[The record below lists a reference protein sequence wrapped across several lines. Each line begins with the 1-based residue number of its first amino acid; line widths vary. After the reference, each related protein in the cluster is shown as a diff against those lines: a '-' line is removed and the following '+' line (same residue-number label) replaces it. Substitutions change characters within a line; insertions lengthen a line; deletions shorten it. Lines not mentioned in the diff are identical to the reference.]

1 MSELAVNGC
10 TFKISSTAGTIEAVS
25 LVATSQPSQDITI
38 NNKGVYFD
46 KVTVVITTA
55 TIVPTIPV
63 EGTTNT
69 GVLASDSEDINGT
82 AGNILELPA
91 GSKAVQKG
99 DKVTVTKNFTFTTT
113 SSPPST
119 TEVAMPFT
127 VEVSDAGQTGIIAT

>member
-10 TFKISSTAGTIEAVS
+10 TFKISSTVGSIEAVS
-25 LVATSQPSQDITI
+25 IEAVSTPSQDISVG
-38 NNKGVYFD
+38 NKGVYFD
-46 KVTVVITTA
+46 KITVAITMAKIT
-55 TIVPTIPV
+55 PTTPIP
-63 EGTTNT
+63 GTTNE
-69 GVLASDSEDINGT
+69 GILESDSEDINGT
-82 AGNILELPA
+82 ADNILELPA

-127 VEVSDAGQTGIIAT
+127 VEVLDAGQTDVTAT